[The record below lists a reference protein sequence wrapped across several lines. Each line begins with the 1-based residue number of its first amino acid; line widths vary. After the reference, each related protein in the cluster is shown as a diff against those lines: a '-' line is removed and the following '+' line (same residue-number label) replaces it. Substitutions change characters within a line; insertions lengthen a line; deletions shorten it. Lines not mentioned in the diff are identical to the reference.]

1 MNSIGVN
8 GEGEQSSAKNPD
20 IFDEDGLESLA
31 GLMSF
36 HIRVMNMWISR
47 FLEKHFQG
55 TPLAG
60 GTGKVTAL
68 MMTQGQPGITAS
80 ELAVFT
86 SKDAPAMA
94 RMVDRLIV
102 DGLIERRP
110 DPASKRRQLLFTTPK
125 GDEMVDLIKR
135 TIAKE
140 RSEVFWMLS
149 DEEHDLA
156 VKVLRKA
163 AAAYAE
169 RKAGSSS
176 DWIAP
181 WSRY

>member
-1 MNSIGVN
+1 MNADGVK
-8 GEGEQSSAKNPD
+8 GEGEEKSADDPD
-20 IFDEDGLESLA
+20 IFEEDGLESLA
-31 GLMSF
+31 DLMSF
-36 HIRVMNMWISR
+36 HIRIMNMWISR

-80 ELAVFT
+80 ELAIFT
-86 SKDAPAMA
+86 GKDAPAMA
-94 RMVDRLIV
+94 RLVDRLIA

-125 GDEMVDLIKR
+125 GDEMVVLIKD

-156 VKVLRKA
+156 VKVLRKS
-163 AAAYAE
+163 AAAYAA
-169 RKAGSSS
+169 RRAGSSS
-176 DWIAP
+176 DWVAP
-181 WSRY
+181 WARY